1 MASLI
6 AVVGVNFVFTY
17 PYFALNFTITGY
29 PLTFLVML
37 VVAVTVSTMTTQIKN
52 QEKVRLEA
60 EREKMRGNL
69 LRAVSH
75 DIRTPLTS
83 ILAAASGILDN
94 YDVLGAAEK
103 RELIED
109 MKKEAQWLIRMVEN
123 RYFYRHQTVQQGGC
137 VRHT

>member
-83 ILAAASGILDN
+83 ILGRPREFWTIMTFWEQRRSGN
-94 YDVLGAAEK
+94 
-103 RELIED
+103 
-109 MKKEAQWLIRMVEN
+109 
-123 RYFYRHQTVQQGGC
+123 
-137 VRHT
+137 